1 LRLSNEKFFRLKLTS
16 AYLLIFFLEFFVFR
30 VVLLLSS
37 NSFFLDL
44 SYLSILN
51 SFLIGLRFDI
61 LPICTFCGVFLF
73 LINIPVNS
81 KIFLKVNIS
90 ILNLFILLFG
100 FLLAADVVYFKLF
113 LKHLTT
119 EPILIKSHFDYFLS
133 LAFGNYIVATI
144 SILLFASAI
153 FYFSFKIVDKYYKKS
168 YTRIAFNAIT
178 LSLICIAA
186 ILAVRGGGKKLFFK

>member
-1 LRLSNEKFFRLKLTS
+1 
-16 AYLLIFFLEFFVFR
+16 
-30 VVLLLSS
+30 LLSS
-37 NSFFLDL
+37 NAFFSDL
-44 SYLSILN
+44 SIVSVLS

-61 LPICTFCGVFLF
+61 LPICTFCGAFLF

-90 ILNLFILLFG
+90 FLNLFILLFG
-100 FLLAADVVYFKLF
+100 FLLAADVVYFQLF

-119 EPILIKSHFDYFLS
+119 EPILMKSHFDYFLS
-133 LAFGNYIVATI
+133 LAFGNYIIATI
-144 SILLFASAI
+144 SILLFAFAI
-153 FYFSFKIVDKYYKKS
+153 FYFSFKIVDKYYKKP

-186 ILAVRGGGKKLFFK
+186 ILAVRGGVAKSYSPNK